1 MVASRLNFFLIGAP
15 KAGTTLIHAR
25 LSRHPQVFLSPLK
38 EPNHFATDIDP
49 ARFSSA
55 FRANVPGDL
64 EGYLADRPLKPR
76 QIGFVQNPE
85 HYSALFEG
93 ADEAHRVVGECSS
106 SYLWSTEAA
115 ANVAAAHRDARIVV
129 VLRHPVERLHSHWLM
144 ARKYGFTRLPLLE
157 AVEQDQAHPD
167 PGWGRSE
174 LFVEAGLYAD
184 ALGRWLRAF
193 PEGQV
198 KVLFNEELDDPAT
211 WLDLADWLGLDGAI
225 PDVDRTEGNRA
236 GRARWEGLN
245 VWLTRT
251 GLKPVLGAL
260 LPAGLK
266 RKVRMA
272 WYTEEGLDALSDGDR
287 RRLMPLFESDIRSTS
302 ARIGRN
308 LDHWLVP

>member
-25 LSRHPQVFLSPLK
+25 LSRHPEVFLSPLK
-38 EPNHFATDIDP
+38 EPNHYATDIDP
-49 ARFSSA
+49 ARFSAS

-64 EGYLADRPLKPR
+64 DGYLTDRPLKPR
-76 QIGFVQNPE
+76 QIGFVQDPE

-93 ADEAHRVVGECSS
+93 AEEAHCVVGECST

-115 ANVAAAHRDARIVV
+115 ANVAAAHPDARILV

-144 ARKYGFTRLPLLE
+144 ARKYGFTRLPLIE
-157 AVEQDQAHPD
+157 AVEQDRAHPD

-184 ALGRWLRAF
+184 ALDRWLQAF
-193 PEGQV
+193 PDGQV
-198 KVLFNEELDDPAT
+198 KVLLNEELDDPAT
-211 WLDLADWLGLDGAI
+211 WSNLADWLGLDGGI
-225 PDVDRTEGNRA
+225 PDVDGTEGNRA

-245 VWLTRT
+245 AWLTRT
-251 GLKPVLGAL
+251 GLKSSLGAL
-260 LPAGLK
+260 LPASMK
-266 RKVRMA
+266 RRVSGA

-287 RRLMPLFESDIRSTS
+287 RRLMPHFQEDILTTAS
-302 ARIGRN
+302 RIGRN
-308 LDHWLVP
+308 LDHWLAP

>member
-25 LSRHPQVFLSPLK
+25 LSRHPEVFLSPLK
-38 EPNHFATDIDP
+38 EPNHYATDIDP
-49 ARFSSA
+49 ARFSAS

-64 EGYLADRPLKPR
+64 DGYLADRPLKPR
-76 QIGFVQNPE
+76 QIGFVQDPE

-93 ADEAHRVVGECSS
+93 AEEAHCVVGECST

-115 ANVAAAHRDARIVV
+115 ANVAAAHPDARILV

-157 AVEQDQAHPD
+157 AVEQDLAHPD

-184 ALGRWLRAF
+184 PLDRWLQAF
-193 PEGQV
+193 PDGQV
-198 KVLFNEELDDPAT
+198 KVLLNEELDNPAT
-211 WLDLADWLGLDGAI
+211 WSNLADWLGLDGGI
-225 PDVDRTEGNRA
+225 PDVDGTEGNRA

-245 VWLTRT
+245 ALLTRT
-251 GLKPVLGAL
+251 GLKSSLGAL
-260 LPAGLK
+260 LPAGMK
-266 RKVRMA
+266 RRVSGA
-272 WYTEEGLDALSDGDR
+272 WYTEEGLEALSDGDR
-287 RRLMPLFESDIRSTS
+287 RRLMPHFQEDIRTTASL
-302 ARIGRN
+302 IGRN
-308 LDHWLVP
+308 LDHWLAP

>member
-25 LSRHPQVFLSPLK
+25 LSRHPEVFLSPLK

-49 ARFSSA
+49 TRFSAA
-55 FRANVPGDL
+55 FRVNVPGDL

-76 QIGFVQNPE
+76 QIGFVQDPE
-85 HYSALFEG
+85 HYAALFEG
-93 ADEAHRVVGECSS
+93 AEKAHRVVGECST

-115 ANVAAAHRDARIVV
+115 ANVAAAHPDARILV
-129 VLRHPVERLHSHWLM
+129 VLRNPVERLHSHWLM

-157 AVEQDQAHPD
+157 AVEQDRAHPD

-184 ALGRWLRAF
+184 ALDGWFQAF
-193 PEGQV
+193 PKGQV
-198 KVLFNEELDDPAT
+198 KVLLNEELDDPAT
-211 WLDLADWLGLDGAI
+211 WSDLAEWLGLEGAI
-225 PDVDRTEGNRA
+225 PNVNRTEGNRA

-245 VWLTRT
+245 AWLTRT
-251 GLKPVLGAL
+251 GLKSSLGAL

-266 RKVRMA
+266 RKVSGA
-272 WYTEEGLDALSDGDR
+272 WYTGEDLLPLTNEDR
-287 RRLMPLFESDIRSTS
+287 RRLMPHFEEDIRTTA

-308 LDHWLVP
+308 LDHWLAP